1 MRVTA
6 TRSQSPAGGGFTAPW
21 RAINATGSGEDVA
34 ALTLDDSGMICD
46 CNRAGEVLFKYR
58 RSDLVRQHVSM
69 LLPQLADMDL
79 MQNGEVNPRLRFLCH
94 IGRSF
99 QAVAQDGQRFAGEL
113 FLNVLN
119 NMSRGHVSLL
129 VRPAQE
135 PAIDGGQRASG
146 E

>member
-1 MRVTA
+1 MSVSA
-6 TRSQSPAGGGFTAPW
+6 TQSPAGGGVRATR
-21 RAINATGSGEDVA
+21 RAINTAGEDVA

-46 CNRAGEVLFKYR
+46 CNGASEALFKYR
-58 RSDLVRQHVSM
+58 RSDVVRQHVSM
-69 LLPQLADMDL
+69 LLPQLAELDV

-113 FLNVLN
+113 FLNVLD
-119 NMSRGHVSLL
+119 NMARGHVSLL

-135 PAIDGGQRASG
+135 PAMDGGQR